1 MVLDEPFSCW
11 SAPSVAPSCAPELHD
26 DDVIRPKRVRA
37 PTVESTAVMVDSERK
52 HQSRELNKL
61 ESQHASRQVHQS
73 PSSGP
78 PLSSSAEQR
87 LFPADCSQYKSGH
100 VSSQG
105 VDNFQSGNY
114 KVTPLA
120 QQLMLVRTS
129 NSTDSIKGDSRSSLS
144 GAQEV
149 SGLGISDMPG
159 GSGVGVSQIHKVP
172 GEEVVKRWQLHEHLP
187 TFAKEM
193 IAGGVAGA
201 IAKTSVAPLERVK
214 ILFQASL
221 SFQGAPSLDALL

>member
-1 MVLDEPFSCW
+1 MVLDAPFSRW

-37 PTVESTAVMVDSERK
+37 PTEKSTPVLNRERA
-52 HQSRELNKL
+52 HQSQGLKKL
-61 ESQHASRQVHQS
+61 EFQHDSSRQVFQS
-73 PSSGP
+73 PSGP
-78 PLSSSAEQR
+78 LPSSSAGQR
-87 LFPADCSQYKSGH
+87 LFPADRSNCKSGP
-100 VSSQG
+100 SSQG
-105 VDNFQSGNY
+105 VDNFRSRNM

-120 QQLMLVRTS
+120 QQLMLVKTS
-129 NSTDSIKGDSRSSLS
+129 NSTDSIKVDSRSSLS
-144 GAQEV
+144 GAQQV
-149 SGLGISDMPG
+149 SGLGVSDMPG
-159 GSGVGVSQIHKVP
+159 GSGVGVPQIHKVP

-214 ILFQASL
+214 ILFQASM
-221 SFQGAPSLDALL
+221 SL